1 VQTSFHEDETMLFLP
16 RLKGKGSLARHRQ
29 SGPRKLSVELLEDR
43 TVPYGGGVTPSL
55 VALGG
60 AMPTPIPLSA
70 ASLFHDSADNGG
82 PDVHLNLPGPV
93 TAPPSTAALVPGN
106 ENNAITDFGGVRGGV
121 YAGSAVIGTGT
132 DDQGRTRY
140 WVSDTRVMQGTYR
153 GLDGNSHFGTFVE
166 L

>member
-60 AMPTPIPLSA
+60 ATPTPIPLSA
-70 ASLFHDSADNGG
+70 ASLFHDGADIGG
-82 PDVHLNLPGPV
+82 PDVYLNLAGPV
-93 TAPPSTAALVPGN
+93 TAPPSTAALVLGN
-106 ENNAITDFGGVRGGV
+106 ENSAITDFSGV

-153 GLDGNSHFGTFVE
+153 GLDGNSHSGTFVE

>member
-1 VQTSFHEDETMLFLP
+1 MVPFATRLPAARARCWRPCKHRPDLET
-16 RLKGKGSLARHRQ
+16 
-29 SGPRKLSVELLEDR
+29 LEDR

-60 AMPTPIPLSA
+60 AAPTPIPLSA
-70 ASLFHDSADNGG
+70 ASLLHDGAGIGG
-82 PDVHLNLPGPV
+82 PDIYLNLPGPV
-93 TAPPSTAALVPGN
+93 TAPPSTAALIAGN
-106 ENNAITDFGGVRGGV
+106 ENNAITDFSGV

-140 WVSDTRVMQGTYR
+140 WLSDTRVMQGTYR
-153 GLDGNSHFGTFVE
+153 GLDGNFHFGTFVE